1 MECLETF
8 FNTWG
13 SFTFRLHFLPLLS
26 RYSRMSERMQH
37 DEQCSSLHD
46 RWRFRYDE
54 RCSSLHAEGL
64 NNQKQTTQFSTFV
77 SQVICFCCMPLSLLP
92 LKDRFDL
99 QGALRKLPELQSSS
113 ESVLFT
119 LLLPVYKIIRLD
131 MMISR

>member
-1 MECLETF
+1 
-8 FNTWG
+8 
-13 SFTFRLHFLPLLS
+13 
-26 RYSRMSERMQH
+26 
-37 DEQCSSLHD
+37 
-46 RWRFRYDE
+46 
-54 RCSSLHAEGL
+54 
-64 NNQKQTTQFSTFV
+64 
-77 SQVICFCCMPLSLLP
+77 MPLSLLP